1 MHELPLSHMFIKTKW
16 YHPIVT
22 HDQRNQIAVKDIE
35 CTLYSLSAISTWMV
49 YQTKSIHTVP
59 RWKFWA
65 TMCHVV
71 TLAYAKK

>member
-1 MHELPLSHMFIKTKW
+1 MHKLPLSHMFIKTKW

-49 YQTKSIHTVP
+49 YQTKSISIQYQDGNSGQRCV
-59 RWKFWA
+59 
-65 TMCHVV
+65 M
-71 TLAYAKK
+71 L